1 MITMRLQPEIYD
13 SFING
18 TKRIEIRL
26 LDDKR
31 KEIKIGDKIKIIKR
45 PDFNET
51 FDAIVED
58 LLYFDDF
65 NDLFDNIDNTLLFDK
80 PYTRESILEELNKF
94 YPEEEQKELGVVGI
108 KLNICKDKC

>member
-31 KEIKIGDKIKIIKR
+31 KEIKIGDKIKIMKR

-58 LLYFDDF
+58 LLYFDNF
-65 NDLFDNIDNTLLFDK
+65 NDLFDNIDNILLFDK
-80 PYTRESILEELNKF
+80 PYTRESILEELNKC

>member
-31 KEIKIGDKIKIIKR
+31 KEIKIGD
-45 PDFNET
+45 
-51 FDAIVED
+51 
-58 LLYFDDF
+58 
-65 NDLFDNIDNTLLFDK
+65 
-80 PYTRESILEELNKF
+80 
-94 YPEEEQKELGVVGI
+94 
-108 KLNICKDKC
+108 

>member
-31 KEIKIGDKIKIIKR
+31 KEIKIGDKIKIMKR

-58 LLYFDDF
+58 LLYFDNF